1 MIQNGKNL
9 KLNNI
14 NSSLPNMSNTIT
26 GWFLNITLEVVE
38 RVMDGA
44 DFIEKTT
51 QIINT
56 KGVVQPLSDEQLKIM
71 PEGTRSWEW
80 LMLHCLPNVD
90 LKTNQFIKY
99 DGVKYKIMGRKDYNK
114 YGYIQYNLLEA
125 YRTNG

>member
-14 NSSLPNMSNTIT
+14 NNALPNMSNTIS
-26 GWFLNITLEVVE
+26 GWFLNITLQVVD

-44 DFIEKTT
+44 EWVEGITKT
-51 QIINT
+51 INT
-56 KGVVQPLSDEQLKIM
+56 KGVVQPLTEEQLKIL
-71 PEGTRSWEW
+71 PEGTRTWEW

-90 LKTNQFIKY
+90 LNTNQFIKY
-99 DGVKYKIMGRKDYNK
+99 DGVKYKIMSKKDYTK
-114 YGYIQYNLLEA
+114 YGYIQYTLLEA